1 MQIWEDLDEYKNDGY
16 GTEQCCKSI
25 QKLLSDND
33 GKMGKSTVQLVG
45 MVGVIATAGISV
57 LKELIQLFQSGAA
70 YFKNYQNI
78 VELGTCVLAIIFVV
92 DFNDCHAETGLRH
105 GWQWEIGAFTIT
117 VAWIIFLSNVQ
128 MFPFLGIYILMITN
142 ILKTFLKLSI
152 VVILFVLA
160 FALGFHCLLAEQV
173 QFGSYALTMTHY
185 HLQCLATLHA
195 TNEYFRTSLP
205 MPDSPPSRRSS

>member
-1 MQIWEDLDEYKNDGY
+1 MRIWEDLDEYKNDGY

-25 QKLLSDND
+25 QKLSSDNA
-33 GKMGKSTVQLVG
+33 GSMGKSTIQMVG
-45 MVGVIATAGISV
+45 MIGVIVTAGMSV
-57 LKELIQLFQSGAA
+57 LKELIQLGQSGAA
-70 YFKNYQNI
+70 YFKNWQNI
-78 VELGTCVLAIIFVV
+78 IELGTCVLAIVFVV
-92 DFNDCHAETGLRH
+92 DFNECHAETGLRH

-117 VAWIIFLSNVQ
+117 VAWILFLSNVQ

-173 QFGSYALTMTHY
+173 QG
-185 HLQCLATLHA
+185 
-195 TNEYFRTSLP
+195 
-205 MPDSPPSRRSS
+205 DPSA